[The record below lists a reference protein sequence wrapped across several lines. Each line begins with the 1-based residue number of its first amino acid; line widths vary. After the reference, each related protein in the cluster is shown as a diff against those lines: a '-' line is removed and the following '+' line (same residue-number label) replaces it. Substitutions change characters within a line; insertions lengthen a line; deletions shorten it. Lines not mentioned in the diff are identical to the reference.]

1 MLTGP
6 QSCNPHGW
14 IPQFPSNILLT
25 DRMLAPQWAGFS
37 GKRSQPPGTFT
48 LGNPELAASE
58 KLLWVPGR
66 VPLGAAEAP
75 HSWCFLFP
83 SVAWSS
89 VIPLRYWLSSNWPLE
104 LGLLFFFSDSPVQKV
119 LALFCGWNIYKCLVQ
134 VFSGWWESVTFEHCI
149 RHQRAWLSCLPSIWP
164 CENVSSSDLKY
175 GGNTVLAHA
184 VFVMINEV
192 MCV

>member
-58 KLLWVPGR
+58 KLLSSWEGSSGGCRSPPQLVF
-66 VPLGAAEAP
+66 PLSLCCLEQRDSPEVLALKQLAFGT
-75 HSWCFLFP
+75 
-83 SVAWSS
+83 WS
-89 VIPLRYWLSSNWPLE
+89 PL
-104 LGLLFFFSDSPVQKV
+104 FFSDSPVQKV